1 LSQQS
6 TIALAGNFG
15 GVEISNMQFLST
27 NVTRTADLGRICYLI
42 IVDSVSKAALKSL
55 GGQGCIP
62 KGWLIAEMDRAK
74 GTPYP
79 LSQAKS
85 YKV

>member
-1 LSQQS
+1 
-6 TIALAGNFG
+6 
-15 GVEISNMQFLST
+15 M
-27 NVTRTADLGRICYLI
+27 

-55 GGQGCIP
+55 VGQGFNIP
-62 KGWLIAEMDRAK
+62 KGWLIAEMDSSK

-79 LSQAKS
+79 SSQAKS